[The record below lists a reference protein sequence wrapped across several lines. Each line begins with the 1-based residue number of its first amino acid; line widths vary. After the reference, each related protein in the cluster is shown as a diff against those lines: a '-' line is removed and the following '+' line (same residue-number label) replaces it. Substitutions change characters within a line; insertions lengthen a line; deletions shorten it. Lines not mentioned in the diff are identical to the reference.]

1 MNGEDAEFQLKE
13 KVFRETRVI
22 LLSEENEMNKDPD
35 ATLMRD
41 VHAAQS
47 LVILG
52 VISSMRDA
60 YFKAEVKMRTV

>member
-13 KVFRETRVI
+13 EILRVIRVI
-22 LLSEENEMNKDPD
+22 LLSEENEMNKDTD
-35 ATLMRD
+35 APLTRD

-52 VISSMRDA
+52 VISPMRDA
-60 YFKAEVKMRTV
+60 HFKAEVKMRTV